1 VQEQPVVLITG
12 ASSGLGKSTAE
23 LLSAKGMRVFGTSR
37 KTRGERVDGYDLLPL
52 DVDSD
57 SSVDRCVKSV
67 MEKTD
72 RLDVLVNNAG
82 QIQVGAIEETTMT
95 EAKSVFETNFF
106 GAVRMVNAVLPIMKK
121 QKEGLIINV
130 SSLGATIATP
140 TRAFYSA
147 SKVALG
153 TYSEVLRYE
162 VRRFGIHVCAVYPG
176 AFNTGAEN
184 RTVLPSVLLEEYNQ
198 MRNNYLAVRDN
209 DLRNGSNPKLLAET
223 MLRIIR
229 TKSPKA
235 SYRVGKGARALPV
248 LKSILPRSAFESLI
262 ERQFKLKGTTS

>member
-1 VQEQPVVLITG
+1 LITG

-37 KTRGERVDGYDLLPL
+37 KTKGERVDGYDLLPL

-67 MEKTD
+67 MEKTG

-82 QIQVGAIEETTMT
+82 RITLGAVEETTMA

-121 QKEGLIINV
+121 QKEGLIIN
-130 SSLGATIATP
+130 IASIAVILAVP

-147 SKVALG
+147 SKAALG
-153 TYSEVLRYE
+153 SYSDVLRYE

-176 AFNTGAEN
+176 FFNTGAEN
-184 RTVLPSVLLEEYNQ
+184 RTLLPSVPLDEYNQ
-198 MRNNYLAVRDN
+198 MRSNVIAVRAN
-209 DLRNGSNPKLLAET
+209 ELQNGSDPKLLAET
-223 MLRIIR
+223 ILRIIR

-235 SYRVGKGARALPV
+235 SYMVGKGRMNRV
-248 LKSILPRSAFESLI
+248 LKSILPRSVFESQV
-262 ERQFKLKGTTS
+262 ERHLKLNG

>member
-1 VQEQPVVLITG
+1 VVLITG

-37 KTRGERVDGYDLLPL
+37 KTGGERVDGYDLLPL

-67 MEKTD
+67 MEKTN

-82 QIQVGAIEETTMT
+82 QVPAGAIEETTMT

-121 QKEGLIINV
+121 QNEGLIINV
-130 SSLGATIATP
+130 ASLAAIIPTP
-140 TRAFYSA
+140 IRAFYSA
-147 SKVALG
+147 SKAALG
-153 TYSEVLRYE
+153 TYSDVLRYE
-162 VRRFGIHVCAVYPG
+162 VRRFGIRVCAVYPG
-176 AFNTGAEN
+176 FFNTGAEN
-184 RTVLPSVLLEEYNQ
+184 RTLLPSVPLDEYKQ
-198 MRNNYLAVRDN
+198 MRNNVIAVRAN
-209 DLRNGSNPKLLAET
+209 DLQNGDDPKLLAET
-223 MLRIIR
+223 ILRIIR

-235 SYRVGKGARALPV
+235 SYMVGKGTMNRV
-248 LKSILPRSAFESLI
+248 LKSMLPRSGFESLI
-262 ERQFKLKGTTS
+262 ERHYKLND

>member
-1 VQEQPVVLITG
+1 VQQQPVVLITG

-23 LLSAKGMRVFGTSR
+23 LLSAKGMMVFGTSR
-37 KTRGERVDGYDLLPL
+37 KTNGERVDGYDLLPL

-57 SSVDRCVKSV
+57 SSVDGCVKSV

-82 QIQVGAIEETTMT
+82 QIQVGAVEETTMA

-106 GAVRMVNAVLPIMKK
+106 GAVRMVNAVLPTMKK

-130 SSLGATIATP
+130 ASLAAIIATP

-147 SKVALG
+147 SKAALG
-153 TYSEVLRYE
+153 SYSDVLRYE

-176 AFNTGAEN
+176 FFNTGAEN
-184 RTVLPSVLLEEYNQ
+184 RTLLPSIPLDEYRQ
-198 MRNNYLAVRDN
+198 MRSNVMAVRAN
-209 DLRNGSNPKLLAET
+209 DLRNGDDPKLLAET
-223 MLRIIR
+223 ILRIIR

-235 SYRVGKGARALPV
+235 SYVVGKGTMNRV
-248 LKSILPRSAFESLI
+248 LKNILPHSAFESVV
-262 ERQFKLKGTTS
+262 ERHFKLKGTTS

>member
-1 VQEQPVVLITG
+1 VVLITG
-12 ASSGLGKSTAE
+12 ASSGLGKATAE

-37 KTRGERVDGYDLLPL
+37 KTKGERVDGYDLLPL

-82 QIQVGAIEETTMT
+82 QIQVGAIEETTMA

-130 SSLGATIATP
+130 ASLAAIVPTP
-140 TRAFYSA
+140 TRALYSA
-147 SKVALG
+147 SKAALG
-153 TYSEVLRYE
+153 TYSDVLRYE
-162 VRRFGIHVCAVYPG
+162 VRRFGIHSCAVYPG
-176 AFNTGAEN
+176 FFNTGAEN
-184 RTVLPSVLLEEYNQ
+184 RTLLPSVPLDEYKQ
-198 MRNNYLAVRDN
+198 MRNNVTAVRDN
-209 DLRNGSNPKLLAET
+209 DLQNGDDPKLLAET
-223 MLRIIR
+223 ILRIIS

-235 SYRVGKGARALPV
+235 SYMVGKGTMNRV
-248 LKSILPRSAFESLI
+248 LKSILPRSSFESLV
-262 ERQFKLKGTTS
+262 ERHYKLND